1 MPARP
6 LKTTLWLVL
15 LAAAI
20 GAAVYRDLLASAFAT
35 NPNAGSAQAAAR
47 GQQLWEQDCMPC
59 HGHEG
64 RGDGPATA
72 SLKKQPK
79 DLTRIAPPPIFPDGV
94 LAYRIANG
102 GEVMPAWKSVLSDS
116 EIWDL
121 VSYIR
126 SQHR

>member
-1 MPARP
+1 MHARRW
-6 LKTTLWLVL
+6 KTLLLIVL
-15 LAAAI
+15 AGAT
-20 GAAVYRDLLASAFAT
+20 AAVIYRDLLASAFAT
-35 NPNAGSAQAAAR
+35 NPNAGSTQAAER
-47 GQQLWEQDCMPC
+47 GRQLWQQDCAPC
-59 HGHEG
+59 HGREG
-64 RGDGPATA
+64 RGDGPVTA

-79 DLTRIAPPPIFPDGV
+79 DLTRIASPPVLPDGV

-116 EIWDL
+116 QIWDL